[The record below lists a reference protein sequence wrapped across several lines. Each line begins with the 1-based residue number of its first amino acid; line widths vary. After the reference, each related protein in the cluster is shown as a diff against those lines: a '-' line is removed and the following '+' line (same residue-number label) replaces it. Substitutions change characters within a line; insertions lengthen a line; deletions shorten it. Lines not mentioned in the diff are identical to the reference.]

1 MFDIYITRLH
11 ELTVILYAI
20 SVLLYFV
27 DFLQHNRK
35 ANRIAFWLLAFVWI
49 LQTVFLVLYMIKTG
63 RFPVLTIFEGLY
75 FYAWVLVTLSLAIN
89 RLLRVDFIVFFTN
102 VLGFGIMAIHTFA
115 PMQIDS
121 VVMGQQLVSELL
133 LIHITMAILSYG
145 AFSVSF
151 VFSLLYLIQYDLL
164 KRKKWGTRLLR
175 ISDLSKLEHF
185 SYILNIIGVPMLI
198 LSLILGLQW
207 AFLKVPE
214 MIWYDPKVLG
224 SFSVLVVYSV
234 ILYLR
239 TRKGVSGKKLSLW
252 NVASFLIVLI
262 NFFLFGQ
269 LSSFHFWNS

>member
-164 KRKKWGTRLLR
+164 KRKKWGTRLVR